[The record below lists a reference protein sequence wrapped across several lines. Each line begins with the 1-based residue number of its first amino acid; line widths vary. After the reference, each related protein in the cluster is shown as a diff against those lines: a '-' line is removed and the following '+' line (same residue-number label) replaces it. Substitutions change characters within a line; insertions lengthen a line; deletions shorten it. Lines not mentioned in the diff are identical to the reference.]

1 MIDIRNET
9 YIRGIK
15 PDGQRMPGTVKGG
28 MRMKKMLAMLLTGA
42 MVLSLTACGNSS
54 SGNAPEQS
62 GSSAEAATE
71 STAGSASEESASG
84 GSPVTLNVTT
94 TYAGEDTNAENYQ
107 EAIAAWQEKTGNT
120 INDASGSSAETFKAR
135 VISDFEMGSEP
146 DVLFYFNG
154 VDSNPFVEAGK
165 VVSIEE
171 IRQVY
176 PDYATNMKDG
186 MMGASPVDG
195 KNYSVPVNGYWEGL
209 FVNKAVCEAAGVDI
223 PTADTTWDEFMDICQ
238 TIKDAGYTPIAASF
252 AEIPHYWFEF
262 CIYNYLEPATH
273 NILPES
279 VDDEHGKAWVSGI
292 GDMKTLYE
300 KGFLPENTL
309 SATDGETFQLFIDGK
324 AAFLIDGSWKVGGIE
339 GATDDI
345 DNFTVTYVPGKNNRK
360 STDIIGGLSSGWY
373 ITKKA
378 WDDPEKQ
385 KACVDFI
392 TYMTSDEMVSKFAS
406 VSATALKNGTQVDE
420 SQLSSL
426 AVAGL
431 DMVEGATG
439 MAGAVQDQ
447 VTQEARVPVFNG
459 MPDIVTGKADIA
471 AAVAELLDLVAAG
484 QQE

>member
-1 MIDIRNET
+1 
-9 YIRGIK
+9 
-15 PDGQRMPGTVKGG
+15 
-28 MRMKKMLAMLLTGA
+28 MKKMMAMLLTGA
-42 MVLSLTACGNSS
+42 MVLSLTACGNGS
-54 SGNAPEQS
+54 SGSTPAQS
-62 GSSAEAATE
+62 ESKSGESEAAAEADK
-71 STAGSASEESASG
+71 EESAPEKSSG
-84 GSPVTLNVTT
+84 PVTLNVTT
-94 TYAGEDTNAENYQ
+94 TFAGEDTNAQNYQ
-107 EAIAAWQEKTGNT
+107 DAIAAWQDETGNK
-120 INDASGSSAETFKAR
+120 INDASGSSSETFKAR

-165 VVSIEE
+165 VVSIDE
-171 IRQVY
+171 IRQTY
-176 PDYATNMKDG
+176 PEYAANMKDG

-209 FVNKAVCEAAGVDI
+209 FVNKAVCEATGVEI

-238 TIKDAGYTPIAASF
+238 KIKDAGYTPIAASF

-262 CIYNYLEPATH
+262 CIYNYLTPATH

-279 VDDEHGKAWVSGI
+279 SDDAHGQAWISGI
-292 GDMKTLYE
+292 GDMKVLYE

-339 GATDDI
+339 GATDDV
-345 DNFTVTYVPGKNNRK
+345 DNFTVTYVPGKGERK

-385 KACVDFI
+385 KVCVEFI
-392 TYMTSDEMVSKFAS
+392 SYMTSDEMVSNFAS

-431 DMVEGATG
+431 DMVAGATG

-459 MPDIVTGKADIA
+459 MPDIVTGKADIKESVEELLKL
-471 AAVAELLDLVAAG
+471 VAEG
-484 QQE
+484 QQ

>member
-1 MIDIRNET
+1 
-9 YIRGIK
+9 
-15 PDGQRMPGTVKGG
+15 
-28 MRMKKMLAMLLTGA
+28 MKKMMAMLLTGA
-42 MVLSLTACGNSS
+42 MVLSLAACGNASSGSAPAESS
-54 SGNAPEQS
+54 SQPS
-62 GSSAEAATE
+62 GDSSEAAE
-71 STAGSASEESASG
+71 SGAEESAPAESSG
-84 GSPVTLNVTT
+84 PVTINVTT
-94 TYAGEDTNAENYQ
+94 TFAGEDTNAQNYQ
-107 EAIAAWQEKTGNT
+107 DAIAAWQDETGNK
-120 INDASGSSAETFKAR
+120 INDASGSSSETFKAR

-154 VDSNPFVEAGK
+154 VDSNPFVEAEK
-165 VVSIEE
+165 VVSIDE
-171 IRQVY
+171 IRQTY

-209 FVNKAVCEAAGVDI
+209 FVNKAVCEAAGVEI

-238 TIKDAGYTPIAASF
+238 KIKDAGYTPIATSF

-262 CIYNYLEPATH
+262 CIYNYLTPATH
-273 NILPES
+273 NILPGS
-279 VDDEHGKAWVSGI
+279 ADDEHGQAWISGI
-292 GDMKTLYE
+292 GDMKVLYE

-339 GATDDI
+339 GATDDV
-345 DNFTVTYVPGKNNRK
+345 DNFTVTYVPGKGERK

-385 KACVDFI
+385 KACVEFI
-392 TYMTSDEMVSKFAS
+392 SYMTSDEMVSKFAS
-406 VSATALKNGTQVDE
+406 VSATALNNGTQVDE

-431 DMVEGATG
+431 DMVAGATG

-459 MPDIVTGKADIA
+459 MPDIVTGKADIKEA
-471 AAVAELLDLVAAG
+471 VEELLKLVAEG
-484 QQE
+484 QQ

>member
-1 MIDIRNET
+1 
-9 YIRGIK
+9 
-15 PDGQRMPGTVKGG
+15 
-28 MRMKKMLAMLLTGA
+28 MKKMLAMLLTGA
-42 MVLSLTACGNSS
+42 MVLSLAACGNSS
-54 SGNAPEQS
+54 SGNAPAQS
-62 GSSAEAATE
+62 SSGA
-71 STAGSASEESASG
+71 EESKETGG
-84 GSPVTLNVTT
+84 GSVTLNVTT
-94 TYAGEDTNAENYQ
+94 TFAGEDTNAQNYQ
-107 EAIAAWQEKTGNT
+107 DAIAAWQDETGNK
-120 INDASGSSAETFKAR
+120 INDASGSSSETFKAR

-171 IRQVY
+171 IRKTY

-209 FVNKAVCEAAGVDI
+209 FVNKEVCQAAGIEI
-223 PTADTTWDEFMDICQ
+223 PSADTTWDEFMDICQ
-238 TIKDAGYTPIAASF
+238 QVKDAGYTPIATSF

-262 CIYNYLEPATH
+262 CIYNYLTPATH
-273 NILPES
+273 NVLPGS
-279 VDDEHGKAWVSGI
+279 VDDEHGKAWVNGI

-300 KGFLPENTL
+300 KGFLPDNTL

-339 GATDDI
+339 GATDDV
-345 DNFTVTYVPGKNNRK
+345 DNFTVTYVPGKNDRK

-385 KACVDFI
+385 KACVEFI
-392 TYMTSDEMVSKFAS
+392 SYMTSDEMVSKFAS

-439 MAGAVQDQ
+439 MASAVQDQ
-447 VTQEARVPVFNG
+447 VTQEERVPVFNG
-459 MPDIVTGKADIA
+459 MPDIVTGKKDIA
-471 AAVAELLDLVAAG
+471 EAITELLDLVAAG
-484 QQE
+484 KTE